1 MTRETLLDL
10 QRRWG
15 AGEYN
20 NAIREQIAEALA
32 QLVALT
38 AKTESKKKNGQ

>member
-1 MTRETLLDL
+1 MDRDTLLDL

-20 NAIREQIAEALA
+20 NAIREQIADALA
-32 QLVALT
+32 LLVAIT
-38 AKTESKKKNGQ
+38 AKTETKKKNGQ